1 MQAFTANT
9 ALMTSAPIDP
19 IQQHLVTIE
28 NMKKLIALKRKGHD
42 IAMAKANKMYLR
54 LLLPCVTI
62 SGSLSVCSLVLPAH
76 LVAPVSGC
84 FNAVVTVLAGLQA
97 QMKFE
102 AKVQAH
108 KGAIVSLNKME
119 RLMDEAEENI
129 NLYCFGMSTDQT
141 HELLVALLK
150 KFPNTIENIYTELK
164 DLEQLAPIDD
174 TIQEKAEKYMQ
185 KVALQDHISNDDLR
199 RNRKGQISTTWH
211 MLSEKSPQN
220 KGSDLSLPK

>member
-1 MQAFTANT
+1 
-9 ALMTSAPIDP
+9 
-19 IQQHLVTIE
+19 VTIE
-28 NMKKLIALKRKGHD
+28 NMKKLIALKGKGHD
-42 IAMAKANKMYLR
+42 IAMAKNNR
-54 LLLPCVTI
+54 LYMFLLIPCIVI
-62 SGSLSVCSLVLPAH
+62 SSSLSVCSLVLPAH
-76 LVAPVSGC
+76 LVAQVSGC
-84 FNAVVTVLAGLQA
+84 FNAVVTVLSGLQA

-174 TIQEKAEKYMQ
+174 VLQEKAKKYMK
-185 KVALQDHISNDDLR
+185 KVGLQDHISNGDLR
-199 RNRKGQISTTWH
+199 RNTVGQISTCWH
-211 MLSEKSPQN
+211 MSSERS

>member
-1 MQAFTANT
+1 MA
-9 ALMTSAPIDP
+9 SAPIDP

-42 IAMAKANKMYLR
+42 IAKAKAHR
-54 LLLPCVTI
+54 LYMALLIPCIVI
-62 SGSLSVCSLVLPAH
+62 SSSLSVCSLVLPAN
-76 LVAPVSGC
+76 LVAAVSGC
-84 FNAVVTVLAGLQA
+84 FNAVVTVLSGLQA

-119 RLMDEAEENI
+119 RLMDEAEEAI

-174 TIQEKAEKYMQ
+174 SIQEKAEKYMN
-185 KVALQDHISNDDLR
+185 KVGMQDHISNDDLR
-199 RNRKGQISTTWH
+199 RNTVSSKI
-211 MLSEKSPQN
+211 
-220 KGSDLSLPK
+220 